1 MPPFRCLLR
10 LALPVVLL
18 FSASVLAAN
27 NKGEV
32 PAISAQQADSL
43 VAALKSGEID
53 RAHLPSL
60 PPVAGAE
67 ITRLTSR
74 TGLLYMTPGDNEDF
88 FAFGANVGKKH
99 YIFWFTVSPRLPQ
112 DAATPALAAILEH
125 GRVTQYQVIALIQ
138 GRKESKLVACRIRGA
153 GPSCEPSASDS
164 SKIRQPA
171 PSN

>member
-1 MPPFRCLLR
+1 MSPFHCLLR
-10 LALPVVLL
+10 LALSAALL
-18 FSASVLAAN
+18 FPALVLAAN
-27 NKGEV
+27 NKEQV
-32 PAISAQQADSL
+32 PTLSAQQAVTL

-53 RAHLPSL
+53 RTQLPSL
-60 PPVAGAE
+60 PPVEGAD

-74 TGLLYMTPGDNEDF
+74 TGLLYMAPGDNEDF

-138 GRKESKLVACRIRGA
+138 GRKESNLVACRIRSA
-153 GPSCEPSASDS
+153 GPGCGPSDADS
-164 SKIRQPA
+164 SKIRQPG